1 MKKTLWAFLAVAAI
15 ALVLTP
21 NTKAQE
27 KPLKLAFV
35 TNNSSHYWDV
45 AKAGCKKAEEELPG
59 VTVRVELP
67 SEQTA
72 AEQKR
77 IMENLV
83 SSGIDGIA
91 VSPADP
97 SHQTDALND
106 VASHCLLITQDS
118 DAPKSN
124 RVCYIGT
131 DNESAGELCGNLIN
145 KALPDGGKIMLFV
158 GVLDAQNSKDRIAG
172 IKKTLS
178 SKIQIID
185 IRTDQADKNRA
196 VANVQDTLAKY
207 PDISCLVGLYSYNG
221 PSIASV
227 LRNSGKK
234 GTVKE
239 VCFDYDPGVPE
250 GIQDGTIFAAVAQQP
265 FEFGRQ
271 AVHLMADILRGKN
284 PPIPADKQIF
294 IPTKAIDASNV
305 DQFVADMKAA
315 SGGK

>member
-1 MKKTLWAFLAVAAI
+1 MTKTLWAFLAVAAI

-21 NTKAQE
+21 SIRAQD

-35 TNNSSHYWDV
+35 TNNSSHYWDL

-59 VTVRVELP
+59 VKVRVEVP
-67 SEQTA
+67 SEPSA

-83 SSGIDGIA
+83 SAGIDGIA
-91 VSPADP
+91 ISPNEP
-97 SHQTDALND
+97 NLHTDTLNE
-106 VASHCLLITQDS
+106 VASRCLLITQDS

-131 DNESAGELCGNLIN
+131 DNEAAGELCGNLIN
-145 KALPDGGKIMLFV
+145 KALPNGGKIMMFV

-172 IKKTLS
+172 IKKTLNS
-178 SKIQIID
+178 NIQIID

-196 VANVQDTLAKY
+196 VANVQDALAKY
-207 PDISCLVGLYSYNG
+207 ADINCLVGLYSYNG

-234 GTVKE
+234 GAIKE

-265 FEFGRQ
+265 FEFGRL
-271 AVHLMADILRGKN
+271 AVHFMADYLRGKN

-315 SGGK
+315 SGK